1 MKITDFIPTG
11 KENAITRAD
20 LVRVLNLPDRKVRE
34 MIETARK
41 DGALILNAQ
50 DGAGYYISEDVGELK
65 RQLKQNESRA
75 GSVLRQNTH
84 LRRKIAEMEFK
95 ASGQTEME
103 FEERSHG

>member
-1 MKITDFIPTG
+1 MNIVDFIPTG

-65 RQLKQNESRA
+65 RQLHSNHSRA
-75 GSVLRQNTH
+75 MSVLRQNTH
-84 LRRKIAEMEFK
+84 LRRKIKELEK
-95 ASGQTEME
+95 DVTV
-103 FEERSHG
+103 

>member
-1 MKITDFIPTG
+1 MNITDFIPTG

-20 LVRVLNLPDRKVRE
+20 LVRILNLPDRKVRE

-65 RQLKQNESRA
+65 RQLHSNHSRA
-75 GSVLRQNTH
+75 MSVLRQNTH
-84 LRRKIAEMEFK
+84 LRRKIKELE
-95 ASGQTEME
+95 GEDN
-103 FEERSHG
+103 G

>member
-1 MKITDFIPTG
+1 MNIVDFIPTG

-65 RQLKQNESRA
+65 RQLHSNHSRA
-75 GSVLRQNTH
+75 MSVLRQNTH
-84 LRRKIAEMEFK
+84 LRRKIKEL
-95 ASGQTEME
+95 
-103 FEERSHG
+103 ERDATV